1 MGGDSPNNMLHLTL
15 PRAALSN
22 AAMVSTSCAFVKCSE
37 GQNSGARQVSMVVSN
52 LLVKNE
58 NNKRFYDDTFVK
70 THCNVPVC
78 SQTAGRSQCARVRY
92 CARRVNGLYGMKRH
106 GNAPGTDYFLMS
118 CALASALCGGRE
130 SASWLI
136 LEDRRCSEIRH
147 HLWHTRCE

>member
-1 MGGDSPNNMLHLTL
+1 VLTIAIQRTSGTHGNFGMVLPVRSCGGVGVVARCQGRPPKTL
-15 PRAALSN
+15 IA
-22 AAMVSTSCAFVKCSE
+22 
-37 GQNSGARQVSMVVSN
+37 GVSN